1 MSHKNDNESNE
12 SYSSYEEVIAV
23 NSFSDDDEHI
33 QSRHDDEHNG
43 MIRLVGVF
51 CWVMI
56 QLLC

>member
-51 CWVMI
+51 C
-56 QLLC
+56 